1 MDGTEQADSLL
12 TVAVQHKLQWC
23 WPGRAGMA
31 AWEGCASK
39 PAVPHP
45 WGGTPRLKVPNSHS
59 LLAADSIRSFLGI
72 LSSHCIR
79 KKNKCLNREVSPS
92 PSGREGS
99 FSSCLYPWSSSSPLC
114 NLALSRPMNAPW
126 ITPTLELVLPCEGT
140 KFVQGRGKS
149 VVSAGFTSKSS
160 EFLII
165 GPATG

>member
-1 MDGTEQADSLL
+1 MRPSFCLPAPTSTGDVLCAPTVVPLSLCAVLMDGTEQADSLL

-59 LLAADSIRSFLGI
+59 LLAADSIRSFPGI

-99 FSSCLYPWSSSSPLC
+99 FSSCLYP
-114 NLALSRPMNAPW
+114 
-126 ITPTLELVLPCEGT
+126 
-140 KFVQGRGKS
+140 
-149 VVSAGFTSKSS
+149 
-160 EFLII
+160 
-165 GPATG
+165 